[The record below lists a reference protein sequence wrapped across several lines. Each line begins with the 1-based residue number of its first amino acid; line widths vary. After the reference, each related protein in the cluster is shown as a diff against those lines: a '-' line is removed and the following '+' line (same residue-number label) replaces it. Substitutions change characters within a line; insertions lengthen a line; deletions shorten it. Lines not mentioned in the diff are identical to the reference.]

1 LGTLVPLDFLA
12 VAEESNLIVEISNWV
27 LRKAIKENSEISK
40 AAGKVLPL
48 SVNMSY
54 KQIVTQDFVN
64 MLQNLLEEFNYS
76 PECLQLEFSETVFT
90 KLYNTSNEILKKIKE
105 IGVKVVIDDFGANA
119 SNINSIAN
127 YQIDEF
133 KISKDVICNISDN
146 DTSKKMLNIFV
157 MIVNEFKGAITAI
170 GVENEKDRTF
180 LLSSKIENIQG
191 FYYSKPMDKES
202 FINYV
207 STFN

>member
-1 LGTLVPLDFLA
+1 
-12 VAEESNLIVEISNWV
+12 
-27 LRKAIKENSEISK
+27 
-40 AAGKVLPL
+40 
-48 SVNMSY
+48 
-54 KQIVTQDFVN
+54 
-64 MLQNLLEEFNYS
+64 
-76 PECLQLEFSETVFT
+76 
-90 KLYNTSNEILKKIKE
+90 
-105 IGVKVVIDDFGANA
+105 
-119 SNINSIAN
+119 
-127 YQIDEF
+127 
-133 KISKDVICNISDN
+133 
-146 DTSKKMLNIFV
+146 MLNIFV

>member
-1 LGTLVPLDFLA
+1 
-12 VAEESNLIVEISNWV
+12 
-27 LRKAIKENSEISK
+27 
-40 AAGKVLPL
+40 
-48 SVNMSY
+48 
-54 KQIVTQDFVN
+54 